1 MPKVNAAS
9 WVEVLADDPDIDLV
23 AEAAEGNQHAFEALV
38 DRYQARIISFARSY
52 TGADADAEDLAQ
64 EVFVRIYRAL
74 RQFRGESSFRTWL
87 YKIAVNVF
95 RSHHARQG
103 RQEAVWGD
111 SGGIARR
118 NFDPP
123 ADLPPFETLL
133 ARREAIACALAEL
146 PGDLR
151 EAVTLR
157 DLHGLDYREI
167 ALATNAPM
175 GTVESRIFRGRQR
188 LRRSLVALLG
198 DVRSE
203 RKLHL

>member
-1 MPKVNAAS
+1 MLSSTECAVAKVDAAT
-9 WVEVLADDPDIDLV
+9 DIDLV
-23 AEAAEGNQHAFEALV
+23 AAAAEGNQHAFEALV
-38 DRYQARIISFARSY
+38 GRYQALIVSFARSY
-52 TGADADAEDLAQ
+52 TGNDEDAEDLAQ

-74 RQFRGESSFRTWL
+74 RQFRGDSSFRTWL
-87 YKIAVNVF
+87 YKVAVNVF

-103 RQEAVWGD
+103 RQELVWGD
-111 SGGIARR
+111 SGADARR

-123 ADLPPFETLL
+123 ADTPPFETLL
-133 ARREAIACALAEL
+133 ARREAIAFALAEL

-157 DLHGLDYREI
+157 DVDGLDYREI

-188 LRRSLVALLG
+188 LRRSLVTLLG
-198 DVRSE
+198 DLRCE
-203 RKLHL
+203 RKLLF